1 MGILTDVV
9 IARPDDAEAIGLSDY
24 PAESWTTRDMKG
36 ILYEDFGTLYD
47 VITGMPCD
55 GDLEQFL
62 PFVAGDKDHGPWVF
76 RFNDDILGAIAAIP
90 ADGAEKVAA
99 AWAAS
104 EGLQMGGWSAEDA
117 SAVIVGLVDLAC
129 QARKNDL
136 AMFVWTSL

>member
-9 IARPDDAEAIGLSDY
+9 IARPDEAQAIGLPDY
-24 PAESWTTRDMKG
+24 PAESWTTLDMKG

-47 VITGMPCD
+47 VIAGTPCD
-55 GDLEQFL
+55 GDLERFL
-62 PFVAGDKDHGPWVF
+62 PFVAGDKDDGPWVF
-76 RFNDDILGAIAAIP
+76 RFDDDILSALAAIP
-90 ADGAEKVAA
+90 AGATEQVAA

-104 EGLQMGGWSAEDA
+104 EGLQMGDWSVEDA